1 MKSIRFDFSSD
12 FYPGFLTMIKMTLTD
27 GQTSGYIS
35 ALEGGK
41 NDFFN
46 VYKLDPNRKVAKV
59 G

>member
-1 MKSIRFDFSSD
+1 
-12 FYPGFLTMIKMTLTD
+12 MIKMTLTD